1 MQEEAADEEMQSES
15 DEEEGEYIP
24 HTSSDH
30 SSDHVLDEGAESE
43 HFAIAEQED
52 QTSEQQDE
60 ASNKSEDEDN
70 FMEQEESEEQPII
83 TPRRI

>member
-1 MQEEAADEEMQSES
+1 MHEEAADEEMKSES

-30 SSDHVLDEGAESE
+30 SSDHILDEGAESE

-60 ASNKSEDEDN
+60 EASGK
-70 FMEQEESEEQPII
+70 
-83 TPRRI
+83 

>member
-1 MQEEAADEEMQSES
+1 MKSES

-30 SSDHVLDEGAESE
+30 SSDHILDECAESE

-60 ASNKSEDEDN
+60 EASGK
-70 FMEQEESEEQPII
+70 
-83 TPRRI
+83 